1 MFSAS
6 TYVERRK
13 KLKELVK
20 TGLIFLPG
28 NGDVP
33 INYADNMYQFRQDS
47 AFLYY
52 FGLDKENL
60 AAIIDV
66 DKNQEF
72 IFGDDRSIDDVV
84 WMGFEEPLAE
94 YAKKAGV
101 ENTAPLSNLSGVL
114 KSANEKGQKIHWLP
128 QYRADLIIKF
138 EDWLG
143 VHHSKVNSD
152 ASIELIKA
160 VISQREFKSEEEL
173 SEIEL
178 ALDLSYEMNTTAMKL
193 SRDGLYEREVWGV
206 IAGVAMKWGG
216 FASFPIIFS
225 QDGQTLHNHHHDNI
239 MKNGR
244 LLVLDSGAES
254 PLHYASDITRTFP
267 VSGRFTDK
275 QKDIYE
281 IVLAAQLK
289 GIELM
294 KPGVSFKDCHLG
306 AAKVIAEGLIN
317 LGLMK
322 GNADDAVSAGA
333 HALFMP
339 HGLGHHMGLDVHD
352 CEGLGESNIG
362 YDENYKRSEQFG
374 LAYLRMGKEL
384 KPGHVITVEPG
395 CYFIPQLIDNWKS
408 DNKHT
413 EFINFDKLDDYR
425 DFGGIRIEDDIVVT
439 ENSHR
444 ILGKKPIPK
453 TIQEVEAACNA

>member
-6 TYVERRK
+6 TYIERRK

-20 TGLIFLPG
+20 TGIIFLPG

-47 AFLYY
+47 SFLYY

-60 AAIIDV
+60 AGIIDV

-72 IFGDDRSIDDVV
+72 IFGDDRSIADVV
-84 WMGFEEPLAE
+84 WMGPEEPLADS
-94 YAKKAGV
+94 AKKVGI
-101 ENTAPLSNLSGVL
+101 ENTAPMSTLSGVL
-114 KSANEKGQKIHWLP
+114 KSANEKAQKIHWLP
-128 QYRADLIIKF
+128 QYRAELIIKF

-143 VHHSKVNSD
+143 VHHSKVNED
-152 ASIELIKA
+152 ASVELIKA
-160 VISQREFKSEEEL
+160 VIAQREFKSEEEL
-173 SEIEL
+173 KEIEL

-193 SRDGLYEREVWGV
+193 SREGIYEREIWGV
-206 IAGVAMKWGG
+206 VAGIAHKWGG

-225 QDGQTLHNHHHDNI
+225 QNGQTLHNHHHDHI

-244 LLVLDSGAES
+244 LLILDSGAES

-275 QKDIYE
+275 QKEIYE
-281 IVLAAQLK
+281 TVLAAELK
-289 GIELM
+289 GIEM
-294 KPGVSFKDCHLG
+294 IKPGITYKECHLA
-306 AAKVIAEGLIN
+306 AAKVIAENLISI
-317 LGLMK
+317 GLMK
-322 GNADDAVSAGA
+322 GNADNAVAAGA

-352 CEGLGESNIG
+352 CEGLGESYIG
-362 YDENYKRSEQFG
+362 YDEKHKRSEQFG

-384 KPGHVITVEPG
+384 KTGHVVTVEPG
-395 CYFIPQLIDNWKS
+395 CYFIPQLIDNWKAE
-408 DNKHT
+408 NKHA
-413 EFINFDKLDDYR
+413 EFINYDKLDSYK
-425 DFGGIRIEDDIVVT
+425 DFGGVRIEDDVAVT
-439 ENSHR
+439 ESGYR
-444 ILGKKPIPK
+444 VLGKPIPK
-453 TIQEVEAACNA
+453 TVKDVEAACNA